1 MAGSFSDKS
10 VIVTGA
16 GGAIG
21 RAAAIGFAQEGARV
35 AVSDINR
42 DSGAETVAQIR
53 AAGGDALLVVGDVSK
68 AADVE
73 ALVEQ
78 TVSVFGGLDCA
89 FNNAGI
95 TDPNDAAWDE
105 SVFRRILDVNLI
117 SQFLCMKYQIPH
129 LIKRGRGAIV
139 NMSSVQ
145 GQIGRA
151 HV

>member
-1 MAGSFSDKS
+1 MGQIGSAGS
-10 VIVTGA
+10 
-16 GGAIG
+16 
-21 RAAAIGFAQEGARV
+21 
-35 AVSDINR
+35 
-42 DSGAETVAQIR
+42 
-53 AAGGDALLVVGDVSK
+53 DALLVVGDVSK

-105 SVFRRILDVNLI
+105 SVFRLILDVNLI

-129 LIKRGRGAIV
+129 MIKRGRGAIV
-139 NMSSVQ
+139 NMRSEEHTLNSS
-145 GQIGRA
+145 
-151 HV
+151 H

>member
-1 MAGSFSDKS
+1 MAGSFSDKI

-78 TVSVFGGLDCA
+78 TVRSEEHTSELQSLMRISYAVF
-89 FNNAGI
+89 
-95 TDPNDAAWDE
+95 
-105 SVFRRILDVNLI
+105 
-117 SQFLCMKYQIPH
+117 
-129 LIKRGRGAIV
+129 
-139 NMSSVQ
+139 
-145 GQIGRA
+145 
-151 HV
+151 